1 MALKLMRDN
10 LKHLKWVLWFVVI
23 VFVLLVFVDWGSGRG
38 QQGPS
43 NVAVQ
48 VGDHVVTEQQFLR
61 EVRENEQRLRNLYGD
76 QWEQFRSMVNIAEQ
90 TAQQIIQRE
99 LLMEEARKAGLVVSE
114 RELQDQILSYQ
125 AFRRKDG
132 SFVGQDIYARILR
145 ANQTTPEQFEAR
157 LREDLLIQKLQNT
170 VRQAVLLSDEEVEQ
184 EIRKR
189 RETADLDVIV
199 IPVRQFLGEV
209 TAGDAEVQAYYEAHR
224 DEFTRPEQRVI
235 RYLVVETN
243 TLRRLLPV
251 NDAEIKSYYEDHI
264 DEFKESEQA
273 HARHILIRV
282 VPGAGPDADAEA
294 KVRAEQVAKLARSGV
309 DFATLAEKHSEDPGS
324 RSRGGDLGWFGRG
337 SMVKEFEDAVFGAKP
352 GDIVGPVKSQF
363 GYHIIRVEGFRP
375 ARVKPLDEVKDEV
388 RFRLLE
394 SRAAAEAE
402 RRAAELARAIER
414 ERPDTDE
421 AWQKIA
427 DEDEAVASFVSP
439 PFGADEV
446 IPGIGQ
452 NPELRSAVFE
462 ARVGDIGGPVPISRG
477 WMVWQLK
484 EIRPAG
490 VPPLDEI
497 RDRVAAKVMGE
508 KALAAAKAKGEE
520 LARRWREGAEAAELA
535 REVGGTVSPV
545 RAHRRG
551 QPIPGV
557 GPSAALDQ
565 LVFEAA
571 NGDVVG
577 PVALDEN
584 TVAVAK
590 VIALTTLS
598 PEEVRSALASTRASL
613 ETERANEILGAL
625 LERRRKETVIT
636 VDQRLIERFTPN
648 GKAG

>member
-125 AFRRKDG
+125 AFRREDG
-132 SFVGQDIYARILR
+132 SFVGQDVYARILR

-157 LREDLLIQKLQNT
+157 LREDLLIQKLQNI

-184 EIRKR
+184 EIRKQ

-199 IPVRQFLGEV
+199 IPVRQFLGDV
-209 TAGDAEVQAYYEAHR
+209 SAGDAEVQAYYDAHR

-264 DEFKESEQA
+264 DEFKEGEQA

-294 KVRAEQVAKLARSGV
+294 RVKAEQVAKLARSGV

-324 RSRGGDLGWFGRG
+324 KSRGGDLGWFGRG

-363 GYHIIRVEGFRP
+363 GYHIIKVEGFRP

-402 RRAAELARAIER
+402 KRAAELARTIER
-414 ERPDTDE
+414 EKPDTDE

-484 EIRPAG
+484 EIKPAG

-535 REVGGTVSPV
+535 KEVGGTVSPA

-577 PVALDEN
+577 PVALNEN

-590 VIALTTLS
+590 VLALTTLS
-598 PEEVRSALASTRASL
+598 PEEVRSALASTRTSL
-613 ETERANEILGAL
+613 EAERANEILGAL
-625 LERRRKETVIT
+625 LEKRRKETVIT
-636 VDQRLIERFTPN
+636 VDQQLIERFAPK